1 MGEPL
6 DREDVRRLIA
16 RPVEA
21 QRMADALRAE
31 AVGDDV
37 TFVVNRN
44 INFTDVC
51 INTCRFCAF
60 ANREGYLRSA
70 EDVAEEARCA
80 AEGGATEVC
89 IQGGLHPD
97 LFFEHYLAIVR
108 AVRKAAPNIHI
119 HAFSPQEVVHAA
131 RQSGEDIEVVLRE
144 LHRAGLGSMP
154 GTAAEMLVDYIR
166 KDVCPEK
173 LGTAEWLNVI
183 RSAHEQGIPTTCTML
198 YGIGE
203 GWDERLEHLYLLR
216 DLQSKTGGFTEFV
229 PLSFIYPNT
238 PLFRERGIKSPGI
251 AADLLMVAVARLVL
265 HPLIPNIQ
273 VSWVKLGQGTA
284 IKALDWGANDLGGT
298 LGAENITRLAG
309 GRNGQ
314 TMSAESLAALARGA
328 GRRPI
333 RRDTLYRHLS
343 VVESSS

>member
-1 MGEPL
+1 M
-6 DREDVRRLIA
+6 DREGVRRLIA
-16 RPVEA
+16 RPLEA
-21 QRMADALRAE
+21 QRAADALRTD

-51 INTCRFCAF
+51 INRCLFCAF

-70 EDVAEEARCA
+70 ENVGEDARSA
-80 AEGGATEVC
+80 AESGATEVC

-97 LFFEHYLAIVR
+97 LFLEHYVAIVR

-119 HAFSPQEVVHAA
+119 HAFSPQEVAHAA
-131 RQSGEDIEVVLRE
+131 HQTGEDIETVLKE
-144 LHRAGLGSMP
+144 LRQAGLGSMP
-154 GTAAEMLVDYIR
+154 GTAAEVLVDHVR
-166 KDVCPEK
+166 KKVCPEK
-173 LGTAEWLNVI
+173 LGTAEWLDVV

-203 GWDERLEHLYLLR
+203 GWNDRLEHLYLLR
-216 DLQSKTGGFTEFV
+216 DLQEETGGFTEFV
-229 PLSFIYPNT
+229 PLSFISPNT
-238 PLFRERGIKSPGI
+238 PLFRERGIRSPGM
-251 AADLLMVAVARLVL
+251 AADLLMVAAARLAL

-273 VSWVKLGQGTA
+273 VSWVKLGRGTA
-284 IKALDWGANDLGGT
+284 VKALDWGANDLGGT

-314 TMSAESLAALARGA
+314 AMSAESLAALAKEA
-328 GRRPI
+328 GRRAV
-333 RRDTLYRHLS
+333 RRDTLYKHLS

>member
-1 MGEPL
+1 
-6 DREDVRRLIA
+6 
-16 RPVEA
+16 
-21 QRMADALRAE
+21 MADALRAE

-51 INTCRFCAF
+51 INTCQFCAF
-60 ANREGYLRSA
+60 ANRDGYLRSA
-70 EDVAEEARCA
+70 EEVAKEARCA

-97 LFFEHYLAIVR
+97 IFLDHYVAIVR
-108 AVRKAAPNIHI
+108 AVRKVAPNIHV
-119 HAFSPQEVVHAA
+119 HAFSPQEVLHAA
-131 RQSGEDIEVVLRE
+131 RQTGEDIEAVLKE
-144 LHRAGLGSMP
+144 LQRAGLGSMP
-154 GTAAEMLVDYIR
+154 GTAAEVLVDSVR
-166 KDVCPEK
+166 KDVCPDK
-173 LGTAEWLNVI
+173 LSTAEWLNVV

-216 DLQSKTGGFTEFV
+216 NLQGETGGFTEFV
-229 PLSFIYPNT
+229 PLSFISPNT
-238 PLFRERGIKSPGI
+238 PLFRERGIRSPEM
-251 AADLLMVAVARLVL
+251 AEDLLMVAVARLVL
-265 HPLIPNIQ
+265 YPLIPNIQ
-273 VSWVKLGQGTA
+273 VSWVKLGRGA
-284 IKALDWGANDLGGT
+284 AVKALDWGANDLGGT

-314 TMSAESLAALARGA
+314 AMSAESLAALAWKA